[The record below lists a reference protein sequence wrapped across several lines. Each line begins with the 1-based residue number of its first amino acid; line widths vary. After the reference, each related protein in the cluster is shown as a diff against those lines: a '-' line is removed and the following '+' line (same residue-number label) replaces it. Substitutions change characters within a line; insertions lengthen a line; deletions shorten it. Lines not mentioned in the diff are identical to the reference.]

1 MIVGK
6 VQQRAGHVTAR
17 FAHVAVN
24 LSKFN
29 LKTREVYRGVC
40 RQSIVSC
47 LCWWMIVGCIPH
59 VRRYVYH
66 RGLYTKMSV
75 HNRQLRYTERIL
87 QSGTEILHAR
97 CKRWMLDIIL
107 VPKCRA
113 CSEILGFDLYLPYK
127 RNQEIKQTSANL
139 QTKLDK
145 QNHMIYAYTASPKN
159 RRCGPSPR

>member
-1 MIVGK
+1 
-6 VQQRAGHVTAR
+6 
-17 FAHVAVN
+17 
-24 LSKFN
+24 
-29 LKTREVYRGVC
+29 
-40 RQSIVSC
+40 
-47 LCWWMIVGCIPH
+47 
-59 VRRYVYH
+59 
-66 RGLYTKMSV
+66 
-75 HNRQLRYTERIL
+75 
-87 QSGTEILHAR
+87 
-97 CKRWMLDIIL
+97 MLDIIL